1 MSKPAGDRGQRR
13 ADHERIY
20 QRSIRLCYKSAF
32 PKRRTQLHSAT
43 DRGEQTAFRCAQAFD
58 CHGADLGFVKD
69 WLGHANTQKTI
80 IYTVLTV
87 RKQGASKV
95 FMQLRSY

>member
-1 MSKPAGDRGQRR
+1 MSAYISVQFVCVISP
-13 ADHERIY
+13 H
-20 QRSIRLCYKSAF
+20 S
-32 PKRRTQLHSAT
+32 KRRTQLHSAT

-58 CHGADLGFVKD
+58 CHGADLGFVQD

-87 RKQGASKV
+87 RKQGARKV